1 MSAAPSRPV
10 VEAATHRLAGTRH
23 RALETA
29 RNRLLTCGVVL
40 TLAFTVMAFRVVD
53 LTVLDNEAAAR
64 PLPVA
69 EGAGAGRGD
78 IRDRN
83 GELLATTLLTDS
95 VYADPKEIG
104 DPEAALA
111 DLMRIFPDL
120 DRTVMRARLTSESRF
135 VWIRRGI
142 TPPQREQVMALGIPG
157 IAFRKEPRRIYPQGR
172 AVAHVVGVTNI
183 DGRGIAG
190 VEETYNEQL
199 AAGQPLRLAVD
210 IRVQNILRRELAGA
224 QREFS
229 ALGAAGMVLD
239 VESGDVVGMVSLPD
253 FDPNEPAPDPDD
265 EARFN
270 RVTKGVY
277 EMGSTMKLFTVAMA
291 LDSGTTTLMG
301 GYDATKPLKV
311 GRFTINDYHGKHRWL
326 STREILV
333 YSSNIGSAR
342 MALDVGMSLQ
352 RQYLQRFG
360 ILQKP
365 ALGLPE
371 VGGPIVPHPWGEL
384 STMTV
389 AYGHGIAVSPLQLA
403 NGVAALVN
411 GGILRPV
418 RIAQRN
424 EGDVEVAS
432 QQVVSGRTSK
442 QMRGLMRD
450 VVLHGTGGKADV
462 PGYKIGGKTG
472 TAEKEVHGR
481 YVQDARISS
490 FVGAFPID
498 APRYVV
504 LAMLDEPK
512 GNRSTANYATGGVVA
527 APIVARIVRHMAPLL
542 GIPPAPDDDL
552 PDGVRRA
559 AAPAVAGHRQRA
571 PVEAAKPAPVKKREK
586 QFAAN

>member
-1 MSAAPSRPV
+1 MSVPHHAPVDPP
-10 VEAATHRLAGTRH
+10 AHRLPGTRH

-29 RNRLLTCGVVL
+29 RTRLLTCGVVF

-53 LTVLDNEAAAR
+53 LTVLDKEVAAR

-69 EGAGAGRGD
+69 DGAGAGRGD

-95 VYADPKEIG
+95 VCADPKEIT
-104 DPEAALA
+104 DPEAVVA
-111 DLMRIFPDL
+111 DLMKVFPDL
-120 DRTVMRARLTSESRF
+120 DRKVLRARLTSENRF

-142 TPPQREQVMALGIPG
+142 TPPQREQVFALGIPG
-157 IAFRKEPRRIYPQGR
+157 LAFRKEPRRIYPKGR
-172 AVAHVVGVTNI
+172 AVAHLVGATNI

-190 VEETYNEQL
+190 VEETYNDSL
-199 AAGQPLRLAVD
+199 AAGEPLRLAVD
-210 IRVQNILRRELAGA
+210 IRVQNILRRELADA

-239 VESGDVVGMVSLPD
+239 VESGDVIGMVSLPD
-253 FDPNEPAPDPDD
+253 FDPNEPAPDSDD

-291 LDSGTTTLMG
+291 LDTGTTTLAR
-301 GYDATKPLKV
+301 GYDATKPLRV

-342 MALDVGMSLQ
+342 MAIDVGTTLQ

-360 ILQKP
+360 MLQKP
-365 ALGLPE
+365 VLGLPE
-371 VGGPIVPHPWGEL
+371 VGGPIVPRSWGEL

-403 NGVAALVN
+403 TGVAALVN
-411 GGILRPV
+411 GGTLRPV
-418 RIAQRN
+418 HIALRK
-424 EGDVEVAS
+424 EGEAEAAA
-432 QQVVSGRTSK
+432 QQVVSGRTSR
-442 QMRGLMRD
+442 QMRDLMRD
-450 VVLHGTGGKADV
+450 VVLHGTGAKADV

-498 APRYVV
+498 APRYAV

-512 GNRSTANYATGGVVA
+512 GTRATANYATGGAVA
-527 APIVARIVRHMAPLL
+527 APIVARLVRQMAPLL
-542 GIPPAPDDDL
+542 GIPPAPDDQL

-559 AAPAVAGHRQRA
+559 AAPAAAGQRQRA
-571 PVEAAKPAPVKKREK
+571 PVEAAKPAPAKKREK